1 MATLLPPFVLLVLS
15 LFVLELPWLC
25 WLLAAA
31 FGRLA
36 WWEAPETSCFSGPA
50 SLVALS
56 RRVACER

>member
-15 LFVLELPWLC
+15 LFVL

-36 WWEAPETSCFSGPA
+36 WWEAPETSCLSGPA